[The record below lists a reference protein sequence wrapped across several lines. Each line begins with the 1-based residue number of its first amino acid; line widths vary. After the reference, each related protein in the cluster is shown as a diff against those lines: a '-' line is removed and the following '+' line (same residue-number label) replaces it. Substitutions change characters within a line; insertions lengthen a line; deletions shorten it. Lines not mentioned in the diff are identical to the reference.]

1 VTASCVVINFRYHIV
16 SLMAVFIAL
25 SVGIAVGVSLGPSVD
40 QGLLQQ
46 AAQDRK
52 QVTDLRAEIDR
63 RNAIDDYREAW
74 DQRVGE
80 VILDGAVSGVQVAIV
95 SMPEAPNAVVQEVT
109 TAVEAA
115 GGTVVREVEVNPD
128 AFDPARTADVA
139 DALAPYGELDL
150 NGSMSQGT
158 MVGMAL
164 ARSIAAPQAEDRDQ
178 LAVAIGDAL
187 TSRGLVSISR
197 GPTAQAQ
204 LVIIIGAEATEPA
217 PDAEQLA
224 AHVDFG
230 IALKGRAGVVL
241 AGPNSAGLEGT
252 DVQAVRSDSAGE
264 NALSTVDVADLSSG
278 VTSTILAGQEQLLGN
293 EGRHYGAL
301 AGADAPMPTLPVR

>member
-1 VTASCVVINFRYHIV
+1 VINFRYHIV

-25 SVGIAVGVSLGPSVD
+25 SVGIAVGVSLGPSVN

-46 AAQDRK
+46 AAQDRT
-52 QVTDLRAEIDR
+52 QVTELRAEIDR
-63 RNAIDDYREAW
+63 RNALDGYREAW
-74 DQRVGE
+74 AEQVGE
-80 VILDGAVSGVQVAIV
+80 VVVDGALNGVRVAIV
-95 SMPEAPNAVVQEVT
+95 SMPEAPNATVQAVT
-109 TAVEAA
+109 TAVETA

-128 AFDPARTADVA
+128 AFDPAGTTDVA
-139 DALAPYGELDL
+139 DALAPYGELNL
-150 NGSMSQGT
+150 NGSMSQAT
-158 MVGMAL
+158 MVGLAL
-164 ARSIAAPQAEDRDQ
+164 SRSITAPQVEDRDQ

-197 GPTAQAQ
+197 GTNAQAQ
-204 LVIIIGAEATEPA
+204 LVIIIAAETTKPP

-224 AHVDFG
+224 AHVDFDV
-230 IALKGRAGVVL
+230 ALKARAGVVL
-241 AGPNSAGLEGT
+241 AGPNSSGLEGT

-278 VTSTILAGQEQLLGN
+278 VTSTILAGQEQLLGR

-301 AGADAPMPTLPVR
+301 AGSDAPMPTLPVR